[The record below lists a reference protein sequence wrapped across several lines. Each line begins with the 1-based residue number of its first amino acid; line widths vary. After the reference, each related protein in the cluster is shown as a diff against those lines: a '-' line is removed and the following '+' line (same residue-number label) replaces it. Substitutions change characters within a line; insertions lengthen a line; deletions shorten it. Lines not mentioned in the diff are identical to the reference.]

1 MESPPV
7 HYARRDSASLAYQVA
22 GSGVGLLLM
31 AGGSG
36 TSVSWADPTAS
47 QFFRELSRFTHLVT
61 FEQRGAGMSD
71 PLEHGRP
78 LTLEDRVA
86 DALAV
91 LDAVDLDRP
100 CVVATHDGGPVA
112 LLAVTTQPERFRGLI
127 LLNTAPCLR
136 WAPDYPQGRDD
147 ATVEWFVEQMHAHWG
162 TGFSVDWL
170 APSFAALPDGRERW
184 ARLEQGACSPGQ
196 ARLQTEQTFATDA
209 RHLLELVSIPTLVV
223 QHRED
228 PAVPAGNGRNLADRI
243 PDCVL
248 VELPGNDHMP
258 WSPSA
263 GAVVGPIGWFVGRQ
277 ESTKATD
284 TRRLAA
290 VVFTDIVGSTE
301 ALTRL
306 GDLRWA
312 DVLDTHDAA
321 ARRLADA
328 HGGQLVK
335 CTGDGTLCA
344 FQGPAQAIRYAV
356 DMREEVGRLGLEMRA
371 GVHAGEILARG
382 DDVAGVAVHAAA
394 RVGALAP
401 PGCVY
406 VSRTVTDLVA
416 GSQIPFEEV
425 GQHPLKG
432 LPGTWEIFRV
442 GT

>member
-7 HYARRDSASLAYQVA
+7 HYARRNDASLAFQVA

-36 TSVSWADPTAS
+36 TSVAWADPTTS
-47 QFFRELSRFTHLVT
+47 RFFRELSQFTRLVT

-71 PLEHGRP
+71 PLDQGRP
-78 LTLEDRVA
+78 LALEDRVA

-91 LDAVDLDRP
+91 LDEVDLDRP
-100 CVVATHDGGPVA
+100 FVAATHDGGPVA
-112 LLAVTTQPERFRGLI
+112 LLAVTTQPERFSGLI
-127 LLNTAPCLR
+127 LINTAPRVR
-136 WAPDYPQGRDD
+136 WAPDYPGGLDD
-147 ATVEWFVEQMHAHWG
+147 ASVEWFSEQIYTKWG
-162 TGFSVDWL
+162 TGWSVDWF

-184 ARLEQGACSPGQ
+184 ARLEQGVCSPGQ
-196 ARLQTEQTFATDA
+196 ARLQTKQTFATDA

-228 PAVPAGNGRNLADRI
+228 PAVPVGNGRYLADRI
-243 PDCVL
+243 PGCVL

-258 WSPSA
+258 WAGSPDGVA
-263 GAVVGPIGWFVGRQ
+263 GAIGWFVGRDD
-277 ESTKATD
+277 SARAVD
-284 TRRLAA
+284 ARRLAA

-306 GDLRWA
+306 GDHRWA
-312 DVLDTHDAA
+312 AVLDTHDGA
-321 ARRLADA
+321 ARRLAEA
-328 HGGQLVK
+328 RGGRLVK

-344 FQGPAQAIRYAV
+344 FSGPAQAIRYAV
-356 DMREEVGRLGLEMRA
+356 DLREEVGRLGLEMRA
-371 GVHAGEILARG
+371 GVHAGEIIDRG

-416 GSQIPFEEV
+416 GSEIVFEEV
-425 GQHPLKG
+425 GPHDLRG
-432 LPGTWEIFRV
+432 LSGTWEIFRV
-442 GT
+442 GL